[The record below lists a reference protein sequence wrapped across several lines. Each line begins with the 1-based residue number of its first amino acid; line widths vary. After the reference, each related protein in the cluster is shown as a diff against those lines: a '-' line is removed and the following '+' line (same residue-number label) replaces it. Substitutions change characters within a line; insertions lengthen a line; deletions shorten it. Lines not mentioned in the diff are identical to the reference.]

1 MKAIRFH
8 GFGVAGSALARGVSS
23 ILLTDLTPGRK
34 AQIDTWTSPPPTPGS
49 VRNSV
54 TRQKGSY

>member
-23 ILLTDLTPGRK
+23 ILLTDLSLGRK
-34 AQIDTWTSPPPTPGS
+34 AQIDAGTISLPPPVLFT
-49 VRNSV
+49 
-54 TRQKGSY
+54 TL